1 MKSMLAQATS
11 HLLSSHCK
19 RTYADFLSHLYD
31 PTRNRNM
38 CHKRLAPNA
47 GSWPP
52 ASRTVSQKSNQS
64 TRLPLHISSTSKPRF
79 HALPHRTPC
88 VSDIPLRHARRRID
102 WMAGGAPPAQSSS
115 YRQKRNSSIIK
126 THGRD
131 LLCFFQGPAQTHNTP
146 EHRPCA
152 ISPTLHPKP
161 FPRKP
166 ALKCNCISLVLSVV
180 YWHSSQ
186 ASMPAATGKR
196 RNFLRSPR
204 PGTSKITT
212 HLHTNTQTH
221 LLSYQG
227 CVLSLTRPGHPHHG
241 KTRTDNK
248 LLAQEPIAR
257 SRQMNFPIGSSPQAA
272 SAACLAQSADVALCG
287 DYEPRPH
294 RHCACPSWAARP

>member
-1 MKSMLAQATS
+1 MNLMKSMLAQATS

-131 LLCFFQGPAQTHNTP
+131 LLCFFQGPAQTH
-146 EHRPCA
+146 
-152 ISPTLHPKP
+152 ITL
-161 FPRKP
+161 RNIDP
-166 ALKCNCISLVLSVV
+166 ALSL
-180 YWHSSQ
+180 
-186 ASMPAATGKR
+186 PPCTP
-196 RNFLRSPR
+196 SP
-204 PGTSKITT
+204 
-212 HLHTNTQTH
+212 
-221 LLSYQG
+221 
-227 CVLSLTRPGHPHHG
+227 
-241 KTRTDNK
+241 
-248 LLAQEPIAR
+248 
-257 SRQMNFPIGSSPQAA
+257 SRVNPP
-272 SAACLAQSADVALCG
+272 
-287 DYEPRPH
+287 
-294 RHCACPSWAARP
+294 